1 MGPPGWLSPWFF
13 MDNKFT
19 FHYKS
24 AQCTV
29 QAVRTGLCR
38 CMCCKARAYTHKCH
52 LSDVCSKDW
61 GTEMNHW
68 AYSTELSWGLCQSGK
83 PQGSLQP
90 SIKFGAVDSEC
101 RPAAMPRQH
110 CLPAQPVMQDWA
122 CKAQAIY
129 AYWRLWLVRV
139 CKFDIEKWSSY

>member
-90 SIKFGAVDSEC
+90 SIKFGVFVITAACFLASHGYQGANKTSEDWHSPFLSTC
-101 RPAAMPRQH
+101 RMS
-110 CLPAQPVMQDWA
+110 C
-122 CKAQAIY
+122 
-129 AYWRLWLVRV
+129 
-139 CKFDIEKWSSY
+139 